1 MTEPSGRVLLLRNN
15 RLRGHIPQNLCSL
28 SSIKILDLANTKLNR
43 SIPSCLNNISFG
55 RGSSHDNDHHP
66 LALAW
71 IMNWE
76 CIQGPWIYN
85 LRNLQ
90 RVCSLNLS
98 RNSFLGL
105 TPESFSNLT
114 DIESLDLSFNMLWGP
129 ILQDLGKLHNRVVF
143 NASYNNLSGS
153 IPTSK
158 SRKTFYIG

>member
-85 LRNLQ
+85 LSLIRHMIAIWSSYSNLLQ
-90 RVCSLNLS
+90 RVDMSLTVKEVLTLCLEWICPGWTRKSSESMFFEFVSQFLFRSNTWELLQFN
-98 RNSFLGL
+98 RYREPWSF
-105 TPESFSNLT
+105 F
-114 DIESLDLSFNMLWGP
+114 
-129 ILQDLGKLHNRVVF
+129 
-143 NASYNNLSGS
+143 
-153 IPTSK
+153 
-158 SRKTFYIG
+158 